1 MNGFNTPN
9 MSLFFE
15 TLLSKSSPFFCFFFC
30 FVSFLSLAIFK
41 YALIKIEGQEKEQQF
56 TKVKTE
62 NSGFT

>member
-15 TLLSKSSPFFCFFFC
+15 TLLSKSSPFFF